1 MTDRFETF
9 ATTIAALNRSIQRIK
24 AREMEAVGLKSGY
37 VMCMYELGKAEEG
50 LTAAELGRVS
60 GEDKAAISRA
70 MAELGEKGYI
80 RLDTA
85 GGRRAYRTKIFLTER
100 GRETVAYI
108 NRRVD
113 EALAAGS
120 AGLTDRQRTDLYTTL
135 GQVAENL
142 ERYVRERSGEE

>member
-37 VMCMYELGKAEEG
+37 VMCMYELGKAQGG

-60 GEDKAAISRA
+60 GEDKAAVSRA
-70 MAELGEKGYI
+70 VAELGEKGYV
-80 RLDTA
+80 RLATA
-85 GGRRAYRTKIFLTER
+85 GDKRAYRAKIFLTDK
-100 GRETVAYI
+100 GRETVEYI

-113 EALAAGS
+113 EALTAGS
-120 AGLTDRQRTDLYTTL
+120 AGLTDRQRTDLYAVL
-135 GQVAENL
+135 GRVAENL
-142 ERYVRERSGEE
+142 ERYIREGNGEE